1 MPVASLA
8 ILAGPAYSK
17 VYLSVEQAQAI
28 LFPGATMKPAFQTLT
43 RDQAKAIEKRSGVD
57 VRSNNVKIWRAST
70 GGYFIADEV
79 VGKHEFIPFALAL
92 DEQGNV
98 KGVEVLEYREAYGGQ
113 IRDPQWRKQF
123 VGKKPGERLR
133 LGKDIQNVSGATLS
147 CRHITDGV
155 TRLLATYEVLFGHSR
170 G

>member
-1 MPVASLA
+1 
-8 ILAGPAYSK
+8 
-17 VYLSVEQAQAI
+17 
-28 LFPGATMKPAFQTLT
+28 
-43 RDQAKAIEKRSGVD
+43 
-57 VRSNNVKIWRAST
+57 
-70 GGYFIADEV
+70 
-79 VGKHEFIPFALAL
+79 
-92 DEQGNV
+92 
-98 KGVEVLEYREAYGGQ
+98 
-113 IRDPQWRKQF
+113 